1 MCAKF
6 KVYNMNIN
14 QYLKS
19 IGKTKK
25 DLANELGLSRPTLNL
40 YIDKFENGKKIDNER
55 YELIFKRL
63 FSDRIVSK
71 KLFDKKMDAVKY
83 LLERDKKYDIGSL
96 TPEAAD
102 IVASIHNIMV
112 NDMCIDDWD
121 RKVYETIIIIL
132 TRYRKDDFFRELS
145 GYFFDLNFNSDLSN
159 ITEQS
164 KVYYSC
170 FYSCF
175 RDLINNPVLNLDAY
189 EAFLERRTQLSL
201 ERAKMNSQKS
211 EKIKDIINIKI
222 KEIEQDFLDKG
233 IEYSE
238 EEVLTE
244 FIRRVQA
251 D

>member
-1 MCAKF
+1 
-6 KVYNMNIN
+6 MNIN

-25 DLANELGLSRPTLNL
+25 DLADELGLSRPTLNL
-40 YIDKFENGKKIDNER
+40 YIDRFETGKKIDNER

-71 KLFDKKMDAVKY
+71 ELFEKKMDAVKY

-96 TPEAAD
+96 TPESAD

-112 NDMCIDDWD
+112 NDMSIDGWD
-121 RKVYETIIIIL
+121 RKVYESIIIFL

-145 GYFFDLNFNSDLSN
+145 GYFFDLNSDSDLSD
-159 ITEQS
+159 ISDQT
-164 KVYYSC
+164 KVYYSN
-170 FYSCF
+170 FYKCF
-175 RDLINNPVLNLDAY
+175 RDLIDHPVLDLIEFDS
-189 EAFLERRTQLSL
+189 FLERKAQLSL
-201 ERAKMNSQKS
+201 ERAKKNAQKS
-211 EKIKDIINIKI
+211 EKIKEIINKKI
-222 KEIEQDFLDKG
+222 KEVEQEFFDKG
-233 IEYSE
+233 IELSE

-244 FIRRVQA
+244 LIRRVQA

>member
-1 MCAKF
+1 
-6 KVYNMNIN
+6 MNIN